1 MSQLATLLLCV
12 YTLFFSIAYTW
23 EHLSESDL
31 ESMLKNNEAAA
42 VVAFINPSDKKTK
55 YLETEW
61 SLALPEAKVSFVS
74 IDYTANAAIC
84 ALHMESL
91 HLQL

>member
-12 YTLFFSIAYTW
+12 YTLFFSVAYTW

-42 VVAFINPSDKKTK
+42 VVACK
-55 YLETEW
+55 
-61 SLALPEAKVSFVS
+61 
-74 IDYTANAAIC
+74 
-84 ALHMESL
+84 
-91 HLQL
+91 